1 MTIRTFLHGT
11 GDLVASVLQVR
22 KRLSDAQKVQVGG
35 LSLSLGGV
43 GLALGINAVMLVF
56 PDRVEMAEK
65 WAKANGED
73 YTNLCYTDNP
83 QTETGLSIPN
93 RAMRPAQSMFNMLA
107 SSGPVGRDLA
117 ETLTQAD
124 TIFCFGPRHK
134 SGADFHRPA
143 PARDIYFTAND
154 IADMDIALAS
164 YLFQRRGLG
173 AYVNDR
179 VDVKQNRFIT
189 PSALVWKRS
198 ITAIKPVILAD
209 ATYHMLEEAGV
220 PPFTQQAWLK
230 LEDSDS
236 SKDAALAYKD
246 AIRNG
251 SGVDAARKAAF
262 YQAYASANVQQGS
275 DRDFIQWY
283 AGQVDEQ
290 AVTRTRTVSSTCS
303 DGKGGSYS
311 CTTTETYTD
320 YEDPP
325 YYVHSEDLHPATLAA
340 LSDIFMDGAPFLT
353 LDEAQTIL
361 DDPASLIFHD
371 DATRR
376 AYATATR
383 NAKNHASGHYQGK
396 STSGRGLKV
405 DISAL
410 EFE

>member
-1 MTIRTFLHGT
+1 MTIRSFLHGT

-22 KRLSDAQKVQVGG
+22 KRLTDAQKVQVGG

-43 GLALGINAVMLVF
+43 GLAMGVNAIMMAF

-83 QTETGLSIPN
+83 QTETGLSTPN
-93 RAMRPAQSMFNMLA
+93 RAMRQVQSTFNMLS
-107 SSGPVGRDLA
+107 SSGPIGRDLTKA
-117 ETLTQAD
+117 LTQAD

-154 IADMDIALAS
+154 IADMDIELAS
-164 YLFQRRGLG
+164 HLFQRRGLG

-179 VDVKQNRFIT
+179 VDIKQNRFIT
-189 PSALVWKRS
+189 PSALIWKRS
-198 ITAIKPVILAD
+198 VTAIKPVILAD

-220 PPFTQQAWLK
+220 NVFNQPSWLK
-230 LEDSDS
+230 LESVDT

-246 AIRNG
+246 AILNG
-251 SGVDAARKAAF
+251 AGVDAARKTAF

-275 DRDFIQWY
+275 DRDFVQWY

-290 AVTRTRTVSSTCS
+290 AVIRTRSVPSTCS
-303 DGKGGSYS
+303 DGKGGTYS
-311 CTTTETYTD
+311 CMATQTYTD

-340 LSDIFMDGAPFLT
+340 LSDIFMDGAPFLS
-353 LDEAQTIL
+353 LDEAQAVI
-361 DDPASLIFHD
+361 DDPASLFFHD

-376 AYATATR
+376 SYANATK
-383 NAKNHASGHYQGK
+383 NAKNHASGHYQGE
-396 STSGRGLKV
+396 STSGRGLNV
-405 DISAL
+405 DISDL
-410 EFE
+410 ELN